1 LTNGAVTSSGDRILT
16 AATRMAQAHGY
27 GGLNIRELA
36 QDVGIKAA
44 SIYHHFASKADLAAA
59 VARRYYQ
66 DAAAALEALSA
77 ASGDPLVS
85 LRRYPETFRK
95 SLECDNRMCLSS
107 FMAAEYDDLPEVV
120 KKEVQAFADVNVAW
134 LGKTLQAA
142 GVVTAEGTRER
153 ACAIYAAVAGAQL
166 MARGR
171 ADITLFDTLI
181 SSYRAVGLLPG

>member
-1 LTNGAVTSSGDRILT
+1 LTNEAVTGSGDRILI
-16 AATRMAQAHGY
+16 AATKIAQAHGY

-59 VARRYYQ
+59 VARRYHEE
-66 DAAAALEALSA
+66 AAAALEALSM

-107 FMAAEYDDLPEVV
+107 FMAAEYDDLPELV

-134 LGKTLQAA
+134 LDKSLQAA
-142 GVVTAEGTRER
+142 GVATADDSRER

-171 ADITLFDTLI
+171 ADIALFDTLI
-181 SSYRAVGLLPG
+181 RNYRAVGLLPG